1 MRVIEGGV
9 TAAKGYKAAGLRAG
23 IKAGKT
29 NKDMA
34 MIYSEK
40 EAVCAGTFTKNVVKA
55 APVFWDRDVVYKE
68 GKAQAVVVNSGI
80 ANACT
85 GEEGLANCKKEAQK
99 AGELLNVAPEHV
111 LVASTGVIGA
121 QLVMDVVEKGIEMLV
136 PQLAYGKEAGEDA
149 ATAILTTD
157 TCKKEHFC
165 FHNA

>member
-85 GEEGLANCKKEAQK
+85 GDRK
-99 AGELLNVAPEHV
+99 
-111 LVASTGVIGA
+111 S
-121 QLVMDVVEKGIEMLV
+121 VV
-136 PQLAYGKEAGEDA
+136 
-149 ATAILTTD
+149 
-157 TCKKEHFC
+157 
-165 FHNA
+165 